1 MNPRAVQLLAL
12 AAAAA
17 LVAGA
22 STLMPAINADRKAM
36 NVASITAES
45 PLENA
50 PPEYAFAIQAFGAFR
65 GLLTNILFIR
75 ANDYKEQ
82 GRYFDAM
89 ELASLICKL
98 QPRFPSVW
106 EFQSWNMAWNISVT
120 TYTPDER
127 WNWVYN
133 GAKLIR
139 DDGLRY
145 NPRAVNLYKQLAW
158 IFVNKMS
165 ETIDDFHLTYK
176 RNWAW
181 RMHLVLGDRP
191 DPLREHDP
199 NEPILDFGE
208 VGDDPLLTAA
218 RIAKQQQERKRQG
231 ADPTAGDSALP
242 VPTSFPTAVARA
254 SSAPANPDLIV
265 QQACHDLIAAIDA
278 APASLQALYAQTPA
292 ARDLVQQLARI
303 GANID
308 DRELNEDSYFRADG
322 LAFTFFERYRKITDA
337 GAMVA
342 RLARNAQPDPDA
354 ENVAAFEKIVGPR
367 GQSPAAQALLR
378 YLQRRVL
385 REVYKLDT
393 GFMTTLVDQ
402 FGPIDWRSVDAHG
415 LYWCTLGIIRGGETI
430 SAFGNDKTNTAR
442 LIFFALRNLYLRNR
456 ITFEPYAQHIA
467 LSYINFNPDLAFI
480 RPLHEAYLKYAAE
493 LDPDPG
499 PGAGNTYKAGHI
511 NFLTES
517 IRLLWLADRRQEAT
531 QYYEYLRNTYFRN
544 DDGSLNRAFDKPLD
558 RFVLD
563 SLYDGIEGP
572 RETRMTV
579 QAILIEAFDELGR
592 GNVQRYNALANKS
605 YEFYEVYMQEKARYT
620 SEHHKLPPFPD
631 MQADALAQY
640 MRLPSLNPGAM
651 LHKVR
656 LWSLLPQSLR
666 RPVYDFLIE
675 GLRAECQWYD
685 FDPEKSFP
693 EPQGMAE
700 FREKWT
706 PRGPQEQPKTFE
718 TPVQVP

>member
-1 MNPRAVQLLAL
+1 MNPRLVQIVALL
-12 AAAAA
+12 AAAG
-17 LVAGA
+17 LVVGA
-22 STLMPAINADRKAM
+22 SSLMPAINADRKAM
-36 NVASITAES
+36 NVASISAES

-75 ANDYKEQ
+75 ANDYKEK

-106 EFQSWNMAWNISVT
+106 EFHSWNMAWNISVT
-120 TYTPDER
+120 TYTPEER

-139 DDGLRY
+139 DEGLLY

-181 RMHLVLGDRP
+181 RIHLVLGERP

-199 NEPILDFGE
+199 GEPVLDFGE

-218 RIAKQQQERKRQG
+218 RLARQQQERKRAG
-231 ADPTAGDSALP
+231 ADPTAGA
-242 VPTSFPTAVARA
+242 VGAAIPTTR
-254 SSAPANPDLIV
+254 SSAAPPSTQPADDPDQIV
-265 QQACHDLIAAIDA
+265 RQACHDFIAAIDA
-278 APASLQALYAQTPA
+278 APPTLDALYAASPGT
-292 ARDLVQQLARI
+292 RELVRQLAAL
-303 GANID
+303 GLTID
-308 DRELNEDSYFRADG
+308 ERELNEDSYFRSDG
-322 LAFTFFERYRKITDA
+322 LAFTFFERYRKITDP
-337 GAMVA
+337 GAMYA
-342 RLARNAQPDPDA
+342 RFAKNAPPDPDA

-367 GQSPAAQALLR
+367 GSAPDTQALLR

-456 ITFEPYAQHIA
+456 ITFEPYAQQIA

-480 RPLHEAYLKYAAE
+480 RPLHEAYLKYATE
-493 LDPDPG
+493 IDPDPG

-531 QYYEYLRNTYFRN
+531 HYYEYLRNTYFRN
-544 DDGSLNRAFDKPLD
+544 DDGTLNQAFDKPLD

-579 QAILIEAFDELGR
+579 QAILIEALDELGR

-605 YEFYEVYMQEKARYT
+605 YEFYEVYMQEKSRYA

-640 MRLPSLNPGAM
+640 LRLPSVNPGVM

-666 RPVYDFLIE
+666 RPVYDFLID
-675 GLRAECQWYD
+675 GLRAECEWYD
-685 FDPEKSFP
+685 FDPDKSFP
-693 EPQGMAE
+693 EPPGMAE

-706 PRGPQEQPKTFE
+706 PRGPKETPKGFE